1 MENNNNEN
9 SILNF
14 IQKNQFRPINT
25 LTLEEE
31 FAIRQFQHMYNTVKI
46 FLINKAS
53 AELKNTD
60 TDLMVNIVNIN
71 KEVSEYMKQL
81 LTEESEKFMTL
92 YEKAYKDLYS
102 EE

>member
-31 FAIRQFQHMYNTVKI
+31 FTVRQFQHMYNTVKI
-46 FLINKAS
+46 YLINKES
-53 AELKNTD
+53 ADLKKTD

-81 LTEESEKFMTL
+81 LIEESEKFQTL
-92 YEKAYKDLYS
+92 YEKAYKELYS